1 MKDDEVNITDDH
13 SSFQRGL
20 RYLLD
25 GETKEK
31 AHEDIVHQE
40 VHAHLHICGH
50 MFHAFHV
57 FHTKRNHVNHVN
69 HMLLSI

>member
-13 SSFQRGL
+13 SSLQRGL

-25 GETKEK
+25 GETEEK

-40 VHAHLHICGH
+40 VHAHLHIVVTCS
-50 MFHAFHV
+50 
-57 FHTKRNHVNHVN
+57 TCSTCSTWSTLRE
-69 HMLLSI
+69 IT